1 MLSWFRG
8 KSFEEQVSEFDDK
21 INIVVNSLVKSS
33 KSSAEEDQ
41 FDLANLQNLDTCNE
55 YVIFLG
61 AELEKRFK
69 KIDAEAIADAIY
81 IGKRR
86 KNSQKKE
93 LNNMNANNYESE
105 NEVKH
110 TKKEICIKISSHY
123 VRILNLLSA
132 ILTAINPDM
141 NMCSRRIKAL
151 YETTSSDVNT
161 GFVKTCNADDTDK
174 SNPLYTKN
182 IKNIPGIKQLLNL
195 YYFNL
200 IQDANNVDPEELE
213 KIKKEFEDILQTF
226 TEVFKYSIDEN
237 PLESANIS
245 EIQNNVNE
253 SINKLSHVV
262 AANQPTDPLLQEKV
276 NQMSSSLQEL
286 KEQLEHKESLP
297 NETVKQIKN
306 NITTSIK
313 TEFTQNFDALKT
325 QLNTLI
331 AEIKNKPANSTPQSN
346 QPNEINTPSNSTPQS
361 NQPNEINT
369 PSNNTPQSNQPNE
382 INNFLNNT
390 PQMSNQP
397 IGGPI
402 EVDNVYNPPS
412 EQSNNRIV
420 TANTIEEQNTVQPTK
435 EQMGG
440 VYDNQSQP
448 VDMVPPQTVDMVQPQ
463 SVDMVQSQSVVNN
476 VDNKLFQNVT
486 ATTQTNVDTTNN
498 SINVIQETMT
508 LPVDI
513 KLAKSKIGK
522 FLEFADKYKSYYEIP
537 EEYKFA
543 FETNSINDIVDFYTC
558 SSNPSQ
564 IVINIDD
571 SKYSDF
577 KSSYQALKQHYL
589 DSSNK
594 LLGIIENDLLEK
606 FEHNNNNNNNN
617 NNNKKN
623 KNNGN
628 SNNNNNRKNNS
639 LKESYKLRSITN
651 QKLSEIQLNVMKEL
665 TNYYTKCQKYYEEA
679 FKYLADSLIPEEL
692 Y

>member
-21 INIVVNSLVKSS
+21 INTVVNSLVKSS

-93 LNNMNANNYESE
+93 VNNMNANNYESD

-132 ILTAINPDM
+132 ILTAINPDL

-151 YETTSSDVNT
+151 YETTSSDVKT
-161 GFVKTCNADDTDK
+161 GFVKTCVADDTDK
-174 SNPLYTKN
+174 SNPLYTNN

-200 IQDANNVDPEELE
+200 IQDANNMDPEELE
-213 KIKKEFEDILQTF
+213 KIKQEFETILETF

-237 PLESANIS
+237 PLEPTDIS
-245 EIQNNVNE
+245 EIQNNVNQ
-253 SINKLSHVV
+253 SIDQLNQVV
-262 AANQPTDPLLQEKV
+262 ATNQPSDPLLQEKV
-276 NQMSSSLQEL
+276 NQMSTSLQAL
-286 KEQLEHKESLP
+286 KEQIEQKTGIP

-306 NITTSIK
+306 NIATSLK
-313 TEFTQNFDALKT
+313 TEFSQNFDALKT
-325 QLNTLI
+325 QLDTLI
-331 AEIKNKPANSTPQSN
+331 TEIKNKPANNTH
-346 QPNEINTPSNSTPQS
+346 EI
-361 NQPNEINT
+361 
-369 PSNNTPQSNQPNE
+369 
-382 INNFLNNT
+382 
-390 PQMSNQP
+390 SNQP

-402 EVDNVYNPPS
+402 ENVYTPPT
-412 EQSNNRIV
+412 EPVNNTIV
-420 TANTIEEQNTVQPTK
+420 TANTIEEENTAPPAQT
-435 EQMGG
+435 GG
-440 VYDNQSQP
+440 VYDNQPSINMVQEQP
-448 VDMVPPQTVDMVQPQ
+448 QPQEMEQLEQPQEMEQPQQPEEMVQLEQPQEMEQLEQTEEMVQPQ
-463 SVDMVQSQSVVNN
+463 QPQEMVQED
-476 VDNKLFQNVT
+476 DNKLFQNVT
-486 ATTQTNVDTTNN
+486 STTQTNINTNNN
-498 SINVIQETMT
+498 SINVIQESIP

-522 FLEFADKYKSYYEIP
+522 FLEFADKYKSYYDIP
-537 EEYKFA
+537 EQYKFA
-543 FETNSINDIVDFYTC
+543 FETNNINDIVDFYTC
-558 SSNPSQ
+558 SNSPSQ

-594 LLGIIENDLLEK
+594 LFSIIENDLLEK
-606 FEHNNNNNNNN
+606 VEHNNN

-623 KNNGN
+623 KNN
-628 SNNNNNRKNNS
+628 NNNNNNKNGNNDTNNS
-639 LKESYKLRSITN
+639 LKEQYKLRSITN
-651 QKLSEIQLNVMKEL
+651 QELNEIQLNVMKEL
-665 TNYYTKCQKYYEEA
+665 TNYYSKCQKYYEEA
-679 FKYLADSLIPEEL
+679 FRYLADSLIPEEL